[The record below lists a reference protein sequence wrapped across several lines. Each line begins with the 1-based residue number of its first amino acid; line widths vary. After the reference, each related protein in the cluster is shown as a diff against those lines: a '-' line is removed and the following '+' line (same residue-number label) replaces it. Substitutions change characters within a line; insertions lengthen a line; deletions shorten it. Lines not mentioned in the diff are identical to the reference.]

1 MATLPPKYKPLLNAY
16 RTSQQFEKKD
26 TVVAYWARFYCVQ
39 EAMKLDSKDKDGR
52 MWILEQM
59 DWLEQVKKAHAENE
73 AISQEVVGQAHF
85 ENATLAIFARA
96 DAMDRAA
103 QYTANVPKIF
113 ALTASLITIMS
124 IFGEVT
130 DDWAEKKKYALYKT
144 VDIMKCLKEGRQPV
158 PGPPGGFQDEE
169 DELDQLG
176 EEDTPVNPGSSYT
189 PPQEPT
195 SSSYQPPVQPTYTP
209 PVVPTPRSV
218 APITDPV
225 PAPSPINPVPG
236 FRPNQAQ
243 MDKAS
248 KNAKFA
254 ISSLTYDDVPGA
266 ISFLQK
272 SLRLLQT
279 GQE

>member
-1 MATLPPKYKPLLNAY
+1 MSTLPAKYKPLSNAY
-16 RTSQQFEKKD
+16 RTAQQFEKKD

-59 DWLEQVKKAHAENE
+59 DWLEQVKKAHAGNE

-96 DAMDRAA
+96 DAMDRKAE
-103 QYTANVPKIF
+103 YTANVPKIF
-113 ALTASLITIMS
+113 ALTASLITIMN
-124 IFGEVT
+124 IFGELT

-176 EEDTPVNPGSSYT
+176 EEYAPSSTYT
-189 PPQEPT
+189 QPQEPT
-195 SSSYQPPVQPTYTP
+195 TSNYQPPAEPTYTP
-209 PVVPTPRSV
+209 PIDPASQSVPARS
-218 APITDPV
+218 DPV
-225 PAPSPINPVPG
+225 SVPSPIAPAPG
-236 FRPNQAQ
+236 FYPNQAQ
-243 MDKAS
+243 KDKAS

-254 ISSLTYDDVPGA
+254 VSSLTYDDVPGA

>member
-1 MATLPPKYKPLLNAY
+1 MSALPAKYKPLSNAY
-16 RTSQQFEKKD
+16 RTAQQFEKKD

-96 DAMDRAA
+96 DAMDRKAE
-103 QYTANVPKIF
+103 YTANVPKIF
-113 ALTASLITIMS
+113 ALTASLITIMN
-124 IFGEVT
+124 IFGELT

-158 PGPPGGFQDEE
+158 PGPPGGFKDEE

-176 EEDTPVNPGSSYT
+176 EENSYST
-189 PPQEPT
+189 TYTSPQEPT
-195 SSSYQPPVQPTYTP
+195 TSNYQPPTEPAFTPAIDPAPT
-209 PVVPTPRSV
+209 V
-218 APITDPV
+218 AE
-225 PAPSPINPVPG
+225 PSPIAPVSS
-236 FRPNQAQ
+236 FCPNQAQ
-243 MDKAS
+243 KDKAS
-248 KNAKFA
+248 KNAKYA
-254 ISSLTYDDVPGA
+254 VSSLTYDDVPGA